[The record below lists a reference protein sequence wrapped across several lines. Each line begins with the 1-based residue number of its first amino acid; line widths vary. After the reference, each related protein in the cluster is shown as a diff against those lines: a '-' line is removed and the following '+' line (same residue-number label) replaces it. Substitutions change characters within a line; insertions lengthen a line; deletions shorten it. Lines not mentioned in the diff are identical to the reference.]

1 MSGNNHEPQ
10 HRAATADRAARP
22 SRKPEVEPHGASR
35 VCWLHGLPR
44 SYGMIWRG
52 THGAVHTARYPFSQQ
67 LRPPHSSNGGR
78 QLAHHGG

>member
-52 THGAVHTARYPFSQQ
+52 THGAVHTARYTRRGTPS
-67 LRPPHSSNGGR
+67 RSSYGH
-78 QLAHHGG
+78 LTAATVADS